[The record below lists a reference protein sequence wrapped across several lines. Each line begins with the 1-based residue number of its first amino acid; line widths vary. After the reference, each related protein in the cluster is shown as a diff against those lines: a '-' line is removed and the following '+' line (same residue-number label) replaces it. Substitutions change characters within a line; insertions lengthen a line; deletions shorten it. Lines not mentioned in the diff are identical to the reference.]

1 MCNQPKSLNVLL
13 NELDKYNI
21 QLRGLYTSLKQR
33 LKQIIFIEIIS
44 LVTLCYFSTFRFKI
58 TYENSDLSDFSLILL
73 TAIVILYAINK
84 LLARKLHVLR
94 KSFTAE
100 YEKAFTICN
109 QIVDTTDWTSF
120 RKRELENNTKS
131 RALQIVESF
140 YELRTKRL
148 APIPTASSIYN
159 KVYLAHVIM
168 SLFIMAGICL
178 IMAHTILADFSIL

>member
-1 MCNQPKSLNVLL
+1 
-13 NELDKYNI
+13 
-21 QLRGLYTSLKQR
+21 
-33 LKQIIFIEIIS
+33 
-44 LVTLCYFSTFRFKI
+44 
-58 TYENSDLSDFSLILL
+58 
-73 TAIVILYAINK
+73 VILYAINK
-84 LLARKLHVLR
+84 LLARKLHVLL

-178 IMAHTILADFSIL
+178 IMAHTVLADFSIL